1 MWSQIVWGTCIGLE
15 ALILLR
21 AAKTREF
28 PRFPI
33 FYSYVAFVLLVD
45 LTAIPLFRL
54 SHNVYF
60 LFYWMTAFLKAIL
73 GYGVIVEIIS
83 LSLKNYP
90 GVARL
95 ARTLLMFVFLGVV
108 VKVGINLLNKPGI
121 VLPYAIANMERSL
134 RQVQAVLL
142 FCLLALLVYYKIP
155 VNRTVKGLLFGFS
168 LFIGADVISFTFIT
182 HPTSGFAL
190 LMRQI
195 DPICYAI
202 SLIIWL
208 VALWSPSPQR
218 VIEGTETIE
227 RDYENLAR
235 ETRILL
241 LRARTHLIRVGRP

>member
-15 ALILLR
+15 ALVLLR
-21 AAKTREF
+21 AARTKLLR
-28 PRFPI
+28 RFPI
-33 FYSYVAFVLLVD
+33 FHLYISFVLLVD
-45 LTAIPLFRL
+45 LVAIPL
-54 SHNVYF
+54 SKTSPDIYF
-60 LFYWMTAFLKAIL
+60 LFYWLTAFLQAVL
-73 GYGVIVEIIS
+73 GYGVTVEIFN

-108 VKVGINLLNKPGI
+108 VKVGINLLNKPDI

-142 FCLLALLVYYKIP
+142 FCLLALLIYYKIL
-155 VNRTVKGLLFGFS
+155 VNRNVKGLLFGFS

-182 HPTSGFAL
+182 HPTSGIAL

-218 VIEGTETIE
+218 VIDGTQTIE
-227 RDYENLAR
+227 LDYENLAR